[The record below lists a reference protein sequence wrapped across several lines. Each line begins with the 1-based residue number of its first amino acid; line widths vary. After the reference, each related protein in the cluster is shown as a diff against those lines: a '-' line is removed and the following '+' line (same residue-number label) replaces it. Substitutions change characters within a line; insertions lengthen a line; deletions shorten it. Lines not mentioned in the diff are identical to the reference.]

1 MSLNQQQIS
10 SAPSIKAC
18 LIFSLIHFS
27 SLVSVQQDSK
37 PPPHQSGAAQSPSQ
51 NQEVESQWNIIKQ
64 AGDWS
69 KPKFSGMVQ
78 CRHKSIK

>member
-27 SLVSVQQDSK
+27 SLVSVQQDSE
-37 PPPHQSGAAQSPSQ
+37 PSPHQSGAAQSPSQ
-51 NQEVESQWNIIKQ
+51 NQEVKSQWNIIKQ
-64 AGDWS
+64 AGDRG
-69 KPKFSGMVQ
+69 KLKFSGMEKAQ
-78 CRHKSIK
+78 NQIIK